1 MMPSCL
7 IGKIICGID
16 TRILFYFYMIGI
28 ANSSLVLIFLNDF
41 NDFNARY
48 LDEHIGGLYDVNAI
62 FFYYF

>member
-1 MMPSCL
+1 MPSCF

-41 NDFNARY
+41 NARY
-48 LDEHIGGLYDVNAI
+48 LDEHIGDLYDVNAI